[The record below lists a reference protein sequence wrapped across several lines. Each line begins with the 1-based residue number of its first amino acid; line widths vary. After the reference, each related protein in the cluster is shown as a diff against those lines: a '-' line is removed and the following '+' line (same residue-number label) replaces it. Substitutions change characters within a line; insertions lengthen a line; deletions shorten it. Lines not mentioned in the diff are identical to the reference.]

1 MKIGDYFERLKYT
14 SAWER
19 NACLNKGAG
28 KKFEEILSSCRFPC
42 RRTTKL
48 ESKGLR
54 IFDYLANPV
63 RVRPS
68 GKNRD
73 KSALQ
78 KIETKHTTDFIKKI
92 TTKEIQRN
100 QSSPAIRILEKDVSK
115 ASANISDRPQI
126 DQSINEA
133 AAKYGLPAGL
143 IKGVIK
149 AESDFQVRAVSSAG
163 AQGLMQLMPGTAKE
177 LGVKNPFDID
187 QNIDGGTRY
196 LKKMLGFF
204 GGDVKLALAAYNAG
218 PGTVSR
224 YNGNVPY
231 RETMLYVERVLKYS
245 RQVA

>member
-1 MKIGDYFERLKYT
+1 MKIGDYFERLKYV
-14 SAWER
+14 SVWDK
-19 NACLNKGAG
+19 NKCLDKGAG

-42 RRTTKL
+42 RRTKKL

-63 RVRPS
+63 QVRPS

-73 KSALQ
+73 RSALP
-78 KIETKHTTDFIKKI
+78 KIETKYTTDFFKKI
-92 TTKEIQRN
+92 TITEIQRN
-100 QSSPAIRILEKDVSK
+100 QSSPAIRIHEKDVSK
-115 ASANISDRPQI
+115 VSANISDRQQI
-126 DQSINEA
+126 DQIVNEA
-133 AAKYGLPAGL
+133 AARYGLPAGL

-149 AESDFQVRAVSSAG
+149 AESNFGVRAVSSAG

-177 LGVKNPFDID
+177 LGVKDPFDID

-196 LKKMLGFF
+196 LKKMLDFF

-245 RQVA
+245 RQMA